1 MKALSLAALT
11 VSLVIS
17 SHAFAA
23 ANQQTLSGLLGNKKP
38 AETTATTSAI
48 MDLQGTDIMGLV
60 SSVSENLGVTEA
72 QSQGGIASV
81 FNYVKGNL
89 SSEDFSSLSDSLPG
103 LDSLLS
109 MVPDT
114 TTTTSESGKKSAL
127 SGLLNKASEYSGSMK
142 SVNDL
147 KNQFEAL
154 GLTPEMISSFVSQIS
169 TYLQTEEGQQTQS
182 LFRSGLDKLISN
194 L

>member
-1 MKALSLAALT
+1 MKALSIAAIT
-11 VSLVIS
+11 VSLVMS
-17 SHAFAA
+17 SHAYAGV
-23 ANQQTLSGLLGNKKP
+23 NQQTLSGLLNSKKP
-38 AETTATTSAI
+38 AESTATTSAL

-60 SSVSENLGVTEA
+60 TSVSENLGVTEA

-89 SSEDFSSLSDSLPG
+89 SSGDFSSLSDSLPG
-103 LDSLLS
+103 LDSLMG
-109 MVPDT
+109 MVPET
-114 TTTTSESGKKSAL
+114 TTAGSTSGKSSSL

-142 SVNDL
+142 SINDL

-169 TYLQTEEGQQTQS
+169 TYLQSEEGQQTQS
-182 LFRSGLDKLISN
+182 LFRSGLDKLVSN